1 MDGQFPDLPL
11 GFSARIIQN
20 MPPDSGAT
28 EKSFITPLSK
38 AGNRFLET
46 LEEMFS
52 GGGKEKRNRFI
63 LLFLTAFFLTF
74 LIVPSHQFMAVSY
87 KAGEI
92 ATSDIRAT
100 QDYLLEDLP
109 LTEKKRSEAEAAAP
123 YVYSF
128 DADAVRDVSNRF
140 EKALTLT
147 TELATGENAGDRQSL
162 QATLSR
168 VLGVEVTDMDLNA
181 LLRTRSD
188 QDLLSEIRR
197 LSDRI
202 LARKIVADKKAFSGD
217 RMHGILLI
225 NPGTKQVIA
234 SGDLTGY
241 IDLVEARSMLAGMR
255 IERGG
260 SPRDKQVIIELLS
273 RVIRP
278 NLVFDREVTEAKR
291 RESRDAVRPVLYQ
304 IKRGE
309 MVVRVGERISTEQ
322 ALKLESIFASRRGVH
337 WLVTGVG
344 ILGLTLVLFF
354 FPYRFARKN
363 IRKFNPSNKDLVFLS
378 LLTLCGFLV
387 IKTVNIISSAMGSP
401 FPSIDTANYFYLF
414 PFAAAAMLVRI
425 IINSE
430 VALVYCS
437 ICAPLMGIMFN
448 NSLPVVIYA
457 LLGGI
462 VGAHGVRHCK
472 DRSTI
477 LTAGMKV
484 SVVNLAMAI
493 SFQIFNDSLFSMQT
507 LFCVVFALAGG
518 IINAVFVTGTIPLIE
533 NLFYYTTDIRL
544 LEQANFNSPVLR
556 ELMIRAPGTYHHSV
570 LVGNLVEAA
579 AESIHAN
586 PLLARVAAYYH
597 DIGKTSKPLY
607 FIENVGQLDNKHDR
621 LAPSMSALILISHVK
636 EGVELAKA
644 HRLGQPIIDIIRQS
658 HGTGLITYFYQK
670 AKNLSTHEGKGV
682 DEREFRYPGPKP
694 QTREAGLV
702 LLADHVEAASRT
714 LADPTPARIQGMV
727 QKIINNIFIDG
738 QLDECELTLK
748 NLHEIAKS
756 FNQILVGIYHQRIDY
771 PEPAFKEKEK
781 SYGGKKG
788 VEGSHHEPAKT
799 SSDRPDETEKSGGED
814 LKRLGISR

>member
-1 MDGQFPDLPL
+1 MPL

-38 AGNRFLET
+38 AGNRFLDT

-74 LIVPSHQFMAVSY
+74 LIVPSQHFMAVSY

-162 QATLSR
+162 QAALSK
-168 VLGVEVTDMDLNA
+168 VLGVEVTNVDLNA

-234 SGDLTGY
+234 SGDLTDY

-255 IERGG
+255 IELGG
-260 SPRDKQVIIELLS
+260 SPRDKQVINELLS

-278 NLVFDREVTEAKR
+278 NLLFDREVTEAKR
-291 RESRDAVRPVLYQ
+291 RESRDAVRPVLFQ

-337 WLVTGVG
+337 WLVMGVG

-354 FPYRFARKN
+354 FPYRFACKN

-401 FPSIDTANYFYLF
+401 FPSVDTADYFYLF
-414 PFAAAAMLVRI
+414 PFAAAVMLVRI

-430 VALVYCS
+430 VALVYCA

-507 LFCVVFALAGG
+507 IFCVVFALAGG

-644 HRLGQPIIDIIRQS
+644 HHLGQPIIDIIRQS

-781 SYGGKKG
+781 VNGGKKG
-788 VEGSHHEPAKT
+788 IEGSHHEPSKT
-799 SSDRPDETEKSGGED
+799 PSDRQEEAKKSSGED

>member
-1 MDGQFPDLPL
+1 MPL

-38 AGNRFLET
+38 AGNRFLDT

-63 LLFLTAFFLTF
+63 LIFLTAFFLTF
-74 LIVPSHQFMAVSY
+74 LIVPSQHFMAVSY

-128 DADAVRDVSNRF
+128 NVDAARDVSSRF

-147 TELATGENAGDRQSL
+147 TEMATGENAGDRQSL
-162 QATLSR
+162 QAALSK
-168 VLGVEVTDMDLNA
+168 VLGVEVTNVDLNA

-234 SGDLTGY
+234 SGDLTDY

-255 IERGG
+255 IVLGG
-260 SPRDKQVIIELLS
+260 SPRDKQVINELLS

-278 NLVFDREVTEAKR
+278 NLLFDREVTEAKR
-291 RESRDAVRPVLYQ
+291 RESRDAVRPVLFQ

-337 WLVTGVG
+337 WLVMGVG

-387 IKTVNIISSAMGSP
+387 IKTVNTISSAMGSP
-401 FPSIDTANYFYLF
+401 FPSIDTADYFYLF
-414 PFAAAAMLVRI
+414 PFAAAVMLVRI

-462 VGAHGVRHCK
+462 VGAHGVRQCK

-484 SVVNLAMAI
+484 SVVNLAMAF

-507 LFCVVFALAGG
+507 IFCVVFALAGG

-788 VEGSHHEPAKT
+788 VEGSHHEQAKT
-799 SSDRPDETEKSGGED
+799 LSDRPEETKKSGGED